1 MKWHQIA
8 ERQAQGKDSDDD
20 YVTKVYYNPYIIK
33 CNSPS
38 ALLKLFR
45 VRFGEIQV
53 KLPN

>member
-20 YVTKVYYNPYIIK
+20 YVTKVYYYMIK
-33 CNSPS
+33 YNSPS
-38 ALLKLFR
+38 ALLKFYR
-45 VRFGEIQV
+45 ARFGESQV